1 MNETTTTIHKLLS
14 RHRTS
19 SRDVLDLLNE
29 ATDAVASR
37 QPRRAFDMLWQAEL
51 AHHHP
56 LNQPPPAGEEKKLMS
71 TWLLLRS
78 ILPEQV

>member
-37 QPRRAFDMLWQAEL
+37 QFAQHRDQPLDVGAVRD
-51 AHHHP
+51 HHATH
-56 LNQPPPAGEEKKLMS
+56 QRMS
-71 TWLLLRS
+71 FMRNGHS
-78 ILPEQV
+78 NC